1 VVLKE
6 KECCVPASQYIHPE
20 FGFFCPA
27 PRLRRRLK
35 VTLACLA
42 VAGLGATMMAAADRH
57 GLDAVVARVDEASI
71 VETVPPMGLA
81 PFAGVG
87 TGMTTAVQAP
97 TAADKPPCVGNTQS
111 VGNCVAVNLRKPR
124 MVRVAIDR
132 PAIAAIPIGRTAS
145 PPASNIDAAL
155 PAASTGGQGDPEKS
169 GQAAPAP
176 VAAASSTE
184 PQKAAATP
192 KKAQRSA
199 HRQNQ
204 RRDQNLYGAPSWRE
218 VRVDDWGARGYAPRE
233 SDYQRGGYG
242 RQGFVRN
249 FW

>member
-1 VVLKE
+1 M
-6 KECCVPASQYIHPE
+6 PASQYIHPE

-87 TGMTTAVQAP
+87 TGLTTAVQAP

-204 RRDQNLYGAPSWRE
+204 RRDQNWYGAPSWRE

-233 SDYQRGGYG
+233 SDYQRGRIRSPGLRAQFLVSG
-242 RQGFVRN
+242 
-249 FW
+249 

>member
-1 VVLKE
+1 
-6 KECCVPASQYIHPE
+6 
-20 FGFFCPA
+20 
-27 PRLRRRLK
+27 
-35 VTLACLA
+35 
-42 VAGLGATMMAAADRH
+42 MMAAADRH

-87 TGMTTAVQAP
+87 TGLTTAVQAP
-97 TAADKPPCVGNTQS
+97 AAADKPPCVGNTQS

-124 MVRVAIDR
+124 MVRVAINR

-155 PAASTGGQGDPEKS
+155 PAASTGGQDDPEKS
-169 GQAAPAP
+169 GHAAP
-176 VAAASSTE
+176 ASSTE

-204 RRDQNLYGAPSWRE
+204 RRDQNWYGAPSWRE
-218 VRVDDWGARGYAPRE
+218 VRVDDYGARGYAPRE
-233 SDYQRGGYG
+233 SDYQRDGYG